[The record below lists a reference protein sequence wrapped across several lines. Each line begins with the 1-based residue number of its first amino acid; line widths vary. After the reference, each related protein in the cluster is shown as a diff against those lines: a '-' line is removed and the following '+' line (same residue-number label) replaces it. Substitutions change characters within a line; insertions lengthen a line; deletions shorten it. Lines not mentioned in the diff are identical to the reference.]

1 MKTIKRILFLVA
13 VALGLASCGSNHVD
27 VAEEFITNFNTGNYD
42 KAKEYCTE
50 GAKSIVDLAVS
61 FKHKPVE
68 DWKTEIVR
76 DSVFSDDSAAVW
88 YINAKGKEDKIDLKK
103 VDGEWLVDV
112 KK

>member
-50 GAKSIVDLAVS
+50 GAKSLVDLAVS

-68 DWKTEIVR
+68 DWKTEIVK
-76 DSVFSDDSAAVW
+76 DSVFSDRFTFCHCAFCVRRAAGNATNSALYVRRFC
-88 YINAKGKEDKIDLKK
+88 EC
-103 VDGEWLVDV
+103 
-112 KK
+112 

>member
-27 VAEEFITNFNTGNYD
+27 VAEEFITNLNTGNYD

-50 GAKSIVDLAVS
+50 TAKQFVDMAIEL
-61 FKHKPVE
+61 KRKPVE
-68 DWKTEIVR
+68 NWETKIVK
-76 DSVFSDDSAAVW
+76 DSVSEDQAWVW
-88 YINAKGKEDKIDLKK
+88 FLDEKGREAKLDLSK

-112 KK
+112 RK

>member
-13 VALGLASCGSNHVD
+13 VALGLSSCGSNHVD

-42 KAKEYCTE
+42 KAKECCTE
-50 GAKSIVDLAVS
+50 TAKQFVDMAID

-68 DWKTEIVR
+68 NWETKIVK
-76 DSVFSDDSAAVW
+76 DSVSEDKAWVW
-88 YINAKGKEDKIDLKK
+88 YLNEKGREAKLELSK

>member
-1 MKTIKRILFLVA
+1 MKTIRRILFLAA

-42 KAKEYCTE
+42 KAKEVCTE
-50 GAKSIVDLAVS
+50 NAQKFVDMAVG

-68 DWKTEIVR
+68 DWKTVIVK
-76 DSVFSDDSAAVW
+76 DSVSEDKAWVW
-88 YINAKGKEDKIDLKK
+88 YLNDKGKESKLDLSK

-112 KK
+112 RK

>member
-50 GAKSIVDLAVS
+50 GAKSFVDLAVG

-68 DWKTEIVR
+68 NWETKIVK
-76 DSVFSDDSAAVW
+76 DSVSEDNAWVW
-88 YINAKGKEDKIDLKK
+88 FLDEKGREAKLELSK